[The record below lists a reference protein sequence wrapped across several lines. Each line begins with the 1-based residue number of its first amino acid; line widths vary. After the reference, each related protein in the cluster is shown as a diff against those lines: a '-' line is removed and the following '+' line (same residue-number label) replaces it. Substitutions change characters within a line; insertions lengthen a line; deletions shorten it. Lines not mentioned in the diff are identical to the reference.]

1 MWSLT
6 KGSEGDSFSCI
17 QMMLNPTL
25 STRLS
30 YLLLLTHNPHLSF
43 APALVPFFLG
53 DYSAVLS
60 LIRLP
65 HSSSLSLFISF
76 LSSFYRLLS
85 PISPRT
91 WIYLLLPSPPPPSPG
106 KSLFLLSVCLSLI
119 IPRDNC
125 MQALSSFSSLKRR
138 LPSRQRSMVSVS
150 VLYDVTTP
158 PIQYPHFQNTHTH
171 NTSTQVTQ

>member
-1 MWSLT
+1 MQYFPSSVSL
-6 KGSEGDSFSCI
+6 I
-17 QMMLNPTL
+17 
-25 STRLS
+25 
-30 YLLLLTHNPHLSF
+30 LLLYPYLSH
-43 APALVPFFLG
+43 FFP
-53 DYSAVLS
+53 LS
-60 LIRLP
+60 IGSFPLFHQGHEYI
-65 HSSSLSLFISF
+65 SS
-76 LSSFYRLLS
+76 YQ
-85 PISPRT
+85 
-91 WIYLLLPSPPPPSPG
+91 PPPSPG